1 MFSFLWLNL
10 CFGSTFPPTKS
21 RQRTLGKDHRVLF
34 CFNFME
40 RVQEFG
46 LFRKGARAWKSC
58 ILSLLSTSL
67 KIRGLCSLSFSS
79 QPFASLSLPPSFSSF
94 LLPLSL
100 KISFSL
106 PTWIWLDITTQRLPL
121 FPIINSQGKIL
132 DWDGQAH
139 FGLEVKRMNQT
150 IRSEV
155 KWIRSVVSDSLWPHE
170 LSPTRLLS
178 PWNFSGKST
187 GVGCHFLLQGI
198 FLTQGSNWGL
208 PDCGQMLYYLS
219 HQGSSEPSTNSV
231 TYLRKKTRV
240 ADFS

>member
-46 LFRKGARAWKSC
+46 LFRKGTRAWKSC

-121 FPIINSQGKIL
+121 FPIIKIPRERF
-132 DWDGQAH
+132 WT
-139 FGLEVKRMNQT
+139 EMVKLTLAWRWRGWT
-150 IRSEV
+150 KPSEV
-155 KWIRSVVSDSLWPHE
+155 KWSEFARSCLTLCDPMNC
-170 LSPTRLLS
+170 RLPGS
-178 PWNFSGKST
+178 S
-187 GVGCHFLLQGI
+187 VCGI
-198 FLTQGSNWGL
+198 FQARVLEWVVISF
-208 PDCGQMLYYLS
+208 S
-219 HQGSSEPSTNSV
+219 RGSSWP
-231 TYLRKKTRV
+231 RDRTRV
-240 ADFS
+240 SQIAGRCFTIWTTRKALSLPPILWHT